1 MLGQSYGR
9 PVPQFPHLLNGDGCD
24 NPSSSNSYEDCMCQD
39 IYQVCRTVAGTQMV
53 LALGFFPLTPCE
65 FPENRA
71 LVFSVSIPV
80 QGWHIICMR
89 CRT

>member
-1 MLGQSYGR
+1 MLDQSYGH

-53 LALGFFPLTPCE
+53 LELGFFSSLLVSFLRTGLMCSQYLSQC
-65 FPENRA
+65 RA
-71 LVFSVSIPV
+71 GTSYA
-80 QGWHIICMR
+80 
-89 CRT
+89 